1 MFISIVR
8 TIAQRPNS
16 ARLAGT
22 IRASTALSQA
32 VLATPCSR
40 SFSLASFLRQGLL
53 TSYAQDCITST
64 APSFFCAVVTAILG
78 DLPPMRGSLDSFNN
92 PMFNPITVFFGN
104 DIASPTLTP
113 ASSSKDVVLE
123 EQVPGF
129 REPGQI
135 PSNYEIA
142 SGLERYEYL
151 KLLKGE
157 DPWED
162 LQPIVLTE
170 AGTMKKPI
178 IVRGID
184 PERYVGCTGFP
195 AESHEA
201 VWLTVRPHGG
211 VDRCPHCGNVFKHII
226 TKKALSYDGLLRIQW
241 RLTIDIGA
249 GDAFL
254 LNK

>member
-40 SFSLASFLRQGLL
+40 SFSLASFLRQ
-53 TSYAQDCITST
+53 
-64 APSFFCAVVTAILG
+64 
-78 DLPPMRGSLDSFNN
+78 
-92 PMFNPITVFFGN
+92 
-104 DIASPTLTP
+104 ASPTLTP

-211 VDRCPHCGNVFKHII
+211 VDRCPHCGNVFK
-226 TKKALSYDGLLRIQW
+226 YLLD
-241 RLTIDIGA
+241 TPEA
-249 GDAFL
+249 HHH
-254 LNK
+254 

>member
-1 MFISIVR
+1 MFISVVR

-40 SFSLASFLRQGLL
+40 SFSLASFLRQ
-53 TSYAQDCITST
+53 
-64 APSFFCAVVTAILG
+64 
-78 DLPPMRGSLDSFNN
+78 
-92 PMFNPITVFFGN
+92 
-104 DIASPTLTP
+104 ASPTLTP

-184 PERYVGCTGFP
+184 PAEICWMHGLPSRVPRGRMALLSAPTGVLTAAHTAAMCSSTSSLRRRYHTMDFF
-195 AESHEA
+195 AFN
-201 VWLTVRPHGG
+201 G
-211 VDRCPHCGNVFKHII
+211 VF
-226 TKKALSYDGLLRIQW
+226 
-241 RLTIDIGA
+241 TIDIGA